1 MPVIRDAGFVSL
13 REWLYTRPVAAS
25 NKMYTSRRFYAI
37 MAITVSMQAKFL
49 SMLSGTKLKN
59 FSSLKPTIS
68 HRDCFAYVEDIARGP
83 FC

>member
-1 MPVIRDAGFVSL
+1 
-13 REWLYTRPVAAS
+13 
-25 NKMYTSRRFYAI
+25 
-37 MAITVSMQAKFL
+37 MQAKFL
-49 SMLSGTKLKN
+49 SMLSGTKLKK